1 MSRALRVL
9 ATLAFVSQFW
19 PESSGSDLA
28 PSYSSAGIVNSASN
42 QAPLSPNAIASLY
55 GTNLAYDTA
64 SVTQSDIGSGALPT
78 VLAGVAVYVAGM
90 PASLYYVSPLQ
101 INFLIPANLRPGDV
115 VVFVARQ
122 GTRGPFATVTL
133 LTASPGLYQVDG
145 ETIVATHSDG
155 SRVTTAAS
163 ASGGEVVLFY
173 CTGLGPTNPDVIS
186 GQISQTLAP
195 IQMLADLRVTVG
207 TATLGAQQIF
217 YAGVAPGVPGL
228 YLIQAQLPD
237 TMPADPAV
245 QIALGAQIS
254 PPALKMAA
262 Q

>member
-9 ATLAFVSQFW
+9 ATLAFVSQLW
-19 PESSGSDLA
+19 PEGSGSTLA
-28 PSYSSAGIVNSASN
+28 PSYSSASIVNSASN
-42 QAPLSPNAIASLY
+42 QAPLSPNAIATLY
-55 GTNLAYDTA
+55 GTNLAYGTA
-64 SVTQSDIGSGALPT
+64 SVSQSDIGSGALPT
-78 VLAGVAVYVAGM
+78 VLAGVGVFVAGL

-115 VVFVARQ
+115 MIFVARE

-133 LTASPGLYQVDG
+133 LTTSPGLYQVDAN
-145 ETIVATHSDG
+145 TIVVTHGDG
-155 SRVTTAAS
+155 SRVTKAAP

-173 CTGLGPTNPDVIS
+173 CTGLGPTDPDVIS
-186 GQISQTLAP
+186 GQISPLKAP
-195 IQMLADLRVTVG
+195 IKMLADLRVTVG
-207 TATLGAQQIF
+207 GATLDAGQIF
-217 YAGVAPGVPGL
+217 YAGVAPGIPGL

-237 TMPADPAV
+237 SMPSDPSV

-262 Q
+262 K